1 MNKKPD
7 RIEALLKSAQNKAGF
22 PSEHMGSKLPL
33 RALLLACGCLTVVH
47 SSRAANLYWDG
58 GSVDIAAVGN
68 TASAGGA
75 GTWNTAILN
84 WDAGPGAHVAW
95 NNAANDTAI
104 FAGTAAAVTV
114 AVPITVGGVTLS
126 SNGYVFSGSTVEIA
140 SGGIFTGPANGSHN
154 FSGFA
159 LAPGNTV
166 YRFQSSSVAANFAN
180 SAIFNMTTGLT
191 GAGNSVVI
199 SGTQAVYLTSTTA
212 PTYGGTTTVGP
223 GAALGFDTVSIAGIG
238 GGTGVRSISMDANS
252 TLMFRGGNLN
262 NTVLGQVV
270 ATSNV
275 FTIIANNG
283 GVANNLDF
291 TNYPNAS
298 LGFWDNAGTRT
309 FSLNATVTPA
319 NDIYRFGSPRAG
331 NNINLILANAL
342 TGNRSVIVNGGDL
355 RLAAV
360 MDFTGPVTIN
370 AGTFTIGSPVAAF
383 PTAGNGLIGGG
394 VYSANIL
401 NNGTLAHTSS
411 LDQSLTG
418 IISGTGGV
426 TKSFT
431 TSTGGNAGTWGTNS
445 TLTLSDANT
454 FTGVTN
460 VNAGILAVS
469 KLANGGLPSG
479 IGQSANAGTNL
490 LFGSGGTLRY
500 TGAGDS
506 TDRQFRFNG
515 SVATGF
521 VATIEA
527 SGTGPILFTSTTG
540 PTNSNAAQP
549 RTLVLGGSN
558 SGDNTLAAP
567 LADNTTG
574 ALALVKSGVGTWV
587 ISGANSYTGSTTVS
601 SGKLKLD
608 HTVDSSRLSDT
619 GILTLSGGT
628 LDLAAGNHLEAVGS
642 TTLGAGSASIV
653 SRSGG
658 TAKLAMNVI
667 TPGASAVVNFSTGG
681 IATTDNAN
689 TNGILGTWATV
700 GGTDWAANSTGL
712 ADGDIVAYIGYTDI
726 DAQGSIIA
734 DGASS
739 NVRIVGDGAGGPIQ
753 LGAAITTVNTLLQ
766 NNSTIDATID
776 TVGGTFGAGAIWI
789 SAGKAALTVGAL
801 ANDGL
806 LTPSTAGGNLAL
818 INDNT
823 SKNLTVN
830 AVVADNTSAST
841 LSTAGPGTVILN
853 GNNTHSGGTTL
864 GGGTLVLG
872 NAAALGTGSFTIAGG
887 TVASTGTV
895 VAANGI
901 NANGDFSIAG
911 TGTLTLSG
919 AMTLNSNR
927 VITNNNTTGTTSFFD
942 IGGSGRNLTF
952 SGDGNTTVTGFIT
965 TGTGGLTKNGTGTL
979 TLTETS
985 TYTGATVI
993 NGGTLQIGNGGNTG
1007 AVSATTIVTNNA
1019 ALVFNLNDTPNP
1031 EATVANA
1038 IRGTGTLTKQGSG
1051 RLTLTGNSTY
1061 TGATTLSAGILQIG
1075 NGGTT
1080 GSIASTSSLANGT
1093 GLVYNRSNALTVAH
1107 PISGA
1112 GTLTQIGSGT
1122 LTLAG
1127 TNTYTGDTILSA
1139 GILSA
1144 GVTENL
1150 GDPAAD
1156 LVFNGG
1162 ALQVTGTAL
1171 SNFSGIGHTVVFNA
1185 DTTVRL
1191 DINSALHTFTIDQT
1205 LNQGLGG
1212 FTKLGAGTAIINLA
1226 STYTGTTTV
1235 TAGTLLVNSPGSL
1248 AAGSL
1253 VFVDGGTLGGNGTIG
1268 DDVTV
1273 AAPANLAPGAS
1284 AGTLAIG
1291 GDLDLTLKAT
1301 GTGKL
1306 IFELDA
1312 LAATNDR
1319 ITVAGNL
1326 LIGSG
1331 VLGLNDFTFIDL
1343 GGLQVGTYKLITS
1356 GGINV
1361 ADSLDAANVTG
1372 SITSTFNG
1380 TLQIN
1385 GNDLEL
1391 VVTLKPPYEQWIA
1404 GFSVGALTGKNDDP
1418 DSDGLP
1424 NFLEFAF
1431 NSSPANGGSRGK
1443 IFARMATVGGTPG
1456 VLTLTIAARSGA
1468 SFAALGNDQ
1477 QAVVA
1482 ADSLTYLIEASN
1494 DLADWGTPVV
1504 SEVTGGDASAIQ
1516 ATLTPPSPDSGWTYH
1531 TFRTDDDA
1539 AGDARDF
1546 IRAEVTTP

>member
-1 MNKKPD
+1 MNM
-7 RIEALLKSAQNKAGF
+7 S
-22 PSEHMGSKLPL
+22 SKIPL

-180 SAIFNMTTGLT
+180 NAIFNMTTGLT

-275 FTIIANNG
+275 FTIIANNA

-298 LGFWDNAGTRT
+298 LGFWDNVGTQT

-342 TGNRSVIVNGGDL
+342 TGNRSVIVNGGNL
-355 RLAAV
+355 RLAAA

-370 AGTFTIGSPVAAF
+370 AGTFTIGSPVAGF

-394 VYSANIL
+394 NYSPNIL
-401 NNGTLAHTSS
+401 NNGTVAHTSS
-411 LDQSLTG
+411 LDQTLSG
-418 IISGTGGV
+418 VINGTGGV
-426 TKSFT
+426 TKNFT
-431 TSTGGNAGTWGTNS
+431 TSTGANAGTWGTTS
-445 TLTLSDANT
+445 TLTLSAANT
-454 FTGVTN
+454 YTGVT
-460 VNAGILAVS
+460 
-469 KLANGGLPSG
+469 
-479 IGQSANAGTNL
+479 SALAGTLSFNSIADVSGGASAL
-490 LFGSGGTLRY
+490 GAPSTIAGGTIAMGTATTGGTILYTGSGHTSNRVVNLAGTTGGATINASGSGALVLTSNLTA
-500 TGAGDS
+500 TGAGIKS
-506 TDRQFRFNG
+506 LTLTG
-515 SVATGF
+515 SSSA
-521 VATIEA
+521 
-527 SGTGPILFTSTTG
+527 
-540 PTNSNAAQP
+540 
-549 RTLVLGGSN
+549 
-558 SGDNTLAAP
+558 DNTLGGIVVNNSAT
-567 LADNTTG
+567 NTT
-574 ALALVKSGVGTWV
+574 ALVKSGTGTWV
-587 ISGANSYTGSTTVS
+587 LSGANTYTGGTTVGGGALKLDYGVAD
-601 SGKLKLD
+601 SGKLI
-608 HTVDSSRLSDT
+608 DT
-619 GILTLSGGT
+619 GVLTLAGGTLQLSGGT
-628 LDLAAGNHLEAVGS
+628 HLEAVGS
-642 TTLGAGSASIV
+642 TTLVAGSASNV

-667 TPGASAVVNFSTGG
+667 TPGAGSLVNFSAGN
-681 IATTDNAN
+681 IATTDNTN

-700 GGTDWAANSTGL
+700 GGSDWAANSTDL
-712 ADGDIVAYIGYTDI
+712 PDGDIVAYIGYTDI
-726 DAQGSIIA
+726 DAQGSTIA
-734 DGASS
+734 DAAAS
-739 NVRIVGDGAGGPIQ
+739 NVRIVGDGAGGSIQ
-753 LGAAITTVNTLLQ
+753 LGAATTTINTLLQSNATVDATVNTL
-766 NNSTIDATID
+766 
-776 TVGGTFGAGAIWI
+776 GGTLAAGAIWI
-789 SAGKAALTVGAL
+789 SAGKAALTIGSI

-806 LTPSTAGGNLAL
+806 LTAATPGGNLSL
-818 INDNT
+818 INDNLA
-823 SKNLTVN
+823 KDL
-830 AVVADNTSAST
+830 AVIAVIANNTSAST
-841 LSTAGPGTVILN
+841 LTTAGPGTVILN
-853 GNNTHSGGTTL
+853 GTNTHTGGTTL

-872 NAAALGTGSFTIAGG
+872 NAAALGTGTFTIAGG

-895 VAANGI
+895 LAANGI

-1031 EATVANA
+1031 EATVGSV

-1051 RLTLTGNSTY
+1051 RLILTGNSTY

-1107 PISGA
+1107 PVSGA

-1139 GILSA
+1139 GTLSA

-1156 LVFNGG
+1156 LVFAGG
-1162 ALQVTGTAL
+1162 SLQVTGTTL

-1185 DTTVRL
+1185 DATVGL
-1191 DINSALHTFTIDQT
+1191 DVNSALHTFAVDQT

-1212 FTKLGAGTAIINLA
+1212 FRKLGAGTAIINLA

-1361 ADSLDAANVTG
+1361 VDSLDAANVTG